1 MNGSRLREHRA
12 PKVSF
17 ESWFLLFGLISG
29 LLILGPI
36 AVKGQEYKPFVK
48 DTGIIVAGAELC
60 FSSDLGAPSVKQLN
74 LWQRLITEHEAYQR
88 GGAPMNEEEAV
99 LAQAMADN
107 NVCATTV
114 EYYRVIITQDT
125 EGYVLARYDETYGF
139 EDGSFIVAKRDILLD
154 TVLR

>member
-1 MNGSRLREHRA
+1 MNGSRMREHRT

-36 AVKGQEYKPFVK
+36 AVKAQEYKPFVK
-48 DTGIIVAGAELC
+48 DTGVIVARAELC
-60 FSSDLGAPSVKQLN
+60 FSPDLGAPSIKLLK
-74 LWQRLITEHEAYQR
+74 LWQRLVTEHEDYQR
-88 GGAPMNEEEAV
+88 GGALMNQEDAI
-99 LAQAMADN
+99 LAQALADN

-114 EYYRVIITQDT
+114 DYYRVIIAQDT

-139 EDGSFIVAKRDILLD
+139 EEGSFIVAKRDILLD
-154 TVLR
+154 TVLK